1 MENKQA
7 RPLWL
12 HRLLTGL
19 RILSRF
25 LLLLPSPVFM
35 VWFSYNVDRSG
46 LFQGDLAPREAA
58 NLLLEGKDVTNFEQM
73 DERQVVRLYIQNLTE
88 ETTPEVIGLGSS
100 RVLQFTQN
108 IIGSGRFFNLGV
120 TGADIRDVM
129 TTFYLMD
136 KEGRLPKTVV
146 WSVDPWVL
154 YGGENSLDSRADAE
168 LYQEFLQE
176 ILHIDTGYQEPDK
189 VELWKA
195 LAEPAYFQGNVD
207 YYLQNRNGQALDDSG
222 NAIPFQEVTGD
233 PYNQPTAIKRGD
245 GSILYSAS
253 YRGRDSAEVSA
264 DAMLQLGTFDSLH
277 MEGFT
282 QLDEAQCKAV
292 MAFIQY
298 LRSRDVNV
306 ILVLSPFYPTLYQ
319 ELFNQYTYEG
329 QHSGFFQV
337 ERWLRSYAASEDIPL
352 IGSYDPC
359 TLIDLEASLANWD
372 KLAGEAGTST
382 QEFLRADQYAETRQQ
397 ATVYLNPWP
406 DYNAYYD
413 GVHCTGELLHAFF
426 PSVDR
431 ILQLASNDLLPDPT
445 EILVRTVENAN
456 G

>member
-25 LLLLPSPVFM
+25 LLLLPIPVFM

-253 YRGRDSAEVSA
+253 YRGRDAAEVSA

-359 TLIDLEASLANWD
+359 TRIDLEASLANWD

>member
-1 MENKQA
+1 M
-7 RPLWL
+7 
-12 HRLLTGL
+12 
-19 RILSRF
+19 
-25 LLLLPSPVFM
+25 
-35 VWFSYNVDRSG
+35 
-46 LFQGDLAPREAA
+46 
-58 NLLLEGKDVTNFEQM
+58 
-73 DERQVVRLYIQNLTE
+73 
-88 ETTPEVIGLGSS
+88 
-100 RVLQFTQN
+100 
-108 IIGSGRFFNLGV
+108 
-120 TGADIRDVM
+120 
-129 TTFYLMD
+129 
-136 KEGRLPKTVV
+136 
-146 WSVDPWVL
+146 
-154 YGGENSLDSRADAE
+154 
-168 LYQEFLQE
+168 
-176 ILHIDTGYQEPDK
+176 
-189 VELWKA
+189 ELWKA

-207 YYLQNRNGQALDDSG
+207 YYLQSRNGQALDDSG

-233 PYNQPTAIKRGD
+233 PYDQPTAIKRGD

-253 YRGRDSAEVSA
+253 YRGRDAAEVSA

-282 QLDEAQCKAV
+282 QLDETRCKAV

-319 ELFNQYTYEG
+319 ELFNQYTYSG

-337 ERWLRSYAASEDIPL
+337 ESWLRSYAASENIPL

-382 QEFLRADQYAETRQQ
+382 QEFLRADQYAEARKL

-426 PSVDR
+426 PGVDR
-431 ILQLASNDLLPDPT
+431 ILQLANSDLLPDPT

>member
-1 MENKQA
+1 
-7 RPLWL
+7 
-12 HRLLTGL
+12 
-19 RILSRF
+19 
-25 LLLLPSPVFM
+25 M

-46 LFQGDLAPREAA
+46 LFQGDLAPREVA
-58 NLLLEGKDVTNFEQM
+58 NLLLESKDVTNFEQM

-100 RVLQFTQN
+100 RVLQFTRD
-108 IIGSGRFFNLGV
+108 IIGSDRFFNLGV
-120 TGADIRDVM
+120 TGADVWDVM

-154 YGGENSLDSRADAE
+154 YGGENSLDSRADAD
-168 LYQEFLQE
+168 LYKEFLQE

-207 YYLQNRNGQALDDSG
+207 YYLQSRNGQALDDSG

-233 PYNQPTAIKRGD
+233 PYDQPTAIKRGD

-253 YRGRDSAEVSA
+253 YRGRDAAEISA

-282 QLDEAQCKAV
+282 QLDETRCKAV

-319 ELFNQYTYEG
+319 ELFNQYTYSG

-337 ERWLRSYAASEDIPL
+337 ESWLRSYAASENIPL

-382 QEFLRADQYAETRQQ
+382 QEFLRADQYAEARQQ

-406 DYNAYYD
+406 DYSAYYD